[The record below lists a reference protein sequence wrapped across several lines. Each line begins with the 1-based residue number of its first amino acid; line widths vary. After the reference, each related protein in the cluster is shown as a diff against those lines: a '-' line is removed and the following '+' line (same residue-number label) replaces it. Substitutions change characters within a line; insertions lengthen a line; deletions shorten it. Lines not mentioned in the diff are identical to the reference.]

1 MHEKTKEKNNELVMN
16 SIQLPIVEAGQIY
29 IKKKRSLVNVMRELG
44 EDRWIFKLVLW
55 FLSSRLLIGSI
66 TKAYL

>member
-44 EDRWIFKLVLW
+44 EDRWIFSW
-55 FLSSRLLIGSI
+55 FYGFCHHD
-66 TKAYL
+66 Y